1 MSERTFVSKNNI
13 SRDRDTNREKN
24 DKIVFVN
31 QAIKAPTIVVIDDE
45 KNNLWSFSRRNALE
59 LAEQKWL
66 DLIQV
71 HYDPI
76 KQVCTAVLADYWK
89 YMYKKQKD
97 IKEKKKSQKQ
107 RVMKELK
114 ITYAIG
120 ENDLQLKIK
129 KAKEFLEEW
138 NNVRFVIKLKW
149 REKIYEDK
157 AVERLK
163 SVVAALENE
172 WRTQYPEPKK
182 EVHGYSIVLFSK
194 V

>member
-1 MSERTFVSKNNI
+1 MPEKNFIQRDNY
-13 SRDRDTNREKN
+13 SRDNNREKS
-24 DKIVFVN
+24 DKNVFVN

-172 WRTQYPEPKK
+172 WKTQYPEPKK